1 MFSNMGEAALE
12 AVKTEEGRN
21 AFIIQN
27 EKFIITCANRF
38 TKRFITKSDD
48 EWSIALIA
56 FSNAMDSYDAEKGSF
71 QSYAR
76 LLIERRLT
84 DYIRSQARFAGEQS
98 TEPYVFEG
106 NVDEDSD
113 NSAYQLHIVR
123 ATSTSD
129 ENPIRD
135 EIIALNEIL
144 SGYGITFMELTS
156 CSPKASK
163 TKNACLLAIYHI
175 KKNPQLIEKM
185 RETKLFPIKIITEN
199 TKIPRKI
206 LERHRKYI
214 ITAVEI
220 LCNDFP
226 LLQEYIKY
234 D

>member
-1 MFSNMGEAALE
+1 MYSNMGEAALE

-21 AFIIQN
+21 AFITQN
-27 EKFIITCANRF
+27 EKFIIGCANRF
-38 TKRFITKSDD
+38 TKRYITKSDD

-56 FSNAMDSYDAEKGSF
+56 FSNAMDTYDAEKGNF

-84 DYIRSQARFAGEQS
+84 DYIRTQARFAGEYS

-113 NSAYQLHIVR
+113 AAAYQMHIVR

-135 EIIALNEIL
+135 EILALNELLADYDI
-144 SGYGITFMELTS
+144 SFMELTT
-156 CSPKASK
+156 CSPKAAK
-163 TKNACLLAIYHI
+163 TKTACFQAVCYMQEHPDLVD
-175 KKNPQLIEKM
+175 KM
-185 RETKLFPIKIITEN
+185 RSSRLFPIKIITEN
-199 TKIPRKI
+199 TKVPRKI

-214 ITAVEI
+214 ITATEI

-226 LLQEYIKY
+226 LLQEYIK
-234 D
+234 

>member
-1 MFSNMGEAALE
+1 MLSNIGEEALE
-12 AVKTEEGRN
+12 AVKSEEGRN

-27 EKFIITCANRF
+27 EKFILGCASRF

-56 FSNAMDSYDAEKGSF
+56 FSNAMDTYEGDKGSF

-76 LLIERRLT
+76 LLIEHKLT
-84 DYIRSQARFAGEQS
+84 DYIRSQARYLNEQS

-113 NSAYQLHIVR
+113 SAAHQLHIVR

-135 EIIALNEIL
+135 EIVALNELLRDYDI
-144 SGYGITFMELTS
+144 SFMELTE
-156 CSPKASK
+156 CSPKAAK
-163 TKNACLLAIYHI
+163 TKAACRNAIEFLG
-175 KKNPQLIEKM
+175 KNPDLMEKM
-185 RETKLFPIKIITEN
+185 RTTRLFPIKIITE
-199 TKIPRKI
+199 TAKVPRKI

-214 ITAVEI
+214 ITAAEI
-220 LCNDFP
+220 LYNDFP
-226 LLQEYIKY
+226 LLQEYIK
-234 D
+234 

>member
-1 MFSNMGEAALE
+1 MFSNMGEEVLQAVQTE
-12 AVKTEEGRN
+12 AGRN
-21 AFIIQN
+21 SFITRN
-27 EKFIITCANRF
+27 EKFIISCASRF
-38 TKRFITKSDD
+38 TKRYITKSDD

-56 FSNAMDSYDAEKGSF
+56 FSNAMDTYDSDKGNF

-106 NVDEDSD
+106 NVDEDGEH
-113 NSAYQLHIVR
+113 SAYQLHIVR

-135 EIIALNEIL
+135 EILALNEIL
-144 SGYGITFMELTS
+144 AGYDISFMDLTG
-156 CSPKASK
+156 CSPKAAK
-163 TKNACLLAIYHI
+163 TRAACQEAIRYICEQPLLVAR
-175 KKNPQLIEKM
+175 M
-185 RETKLFPIKIITEN
+185 RESRLFPIKNITEN
-199 TKIPRKI
+199 TKVPRKI

-214 ITAVEI
+214 IAATEI

-226 LLQEYIKY
+226 LLQEYIK
-234 D
+234 

>member
-1 MFSNMGEAALE
+1 MFSNMGEQALAA
-12 AVKTEEGRN
+12 AKTEEARN

-27 EKFIITCANRF
+27 EKFIIGCANRF

-56 FSNAMDSYDAEKGSF
+56 FSNAIDTYDAEKGNF

-84 DYIRSQARFAGEQS
+84 DYIRSQARFSNEQS
-98 TEPYVFEG
+98 MEPYVFEG

-135 EIIALNEIL
+135 EILALNEIL
-144 SGYGITFMELTS
+144 AAYDIPFMDLT
-156 CSPKASK
+156 
-163 TKNACLLAIYHI
+163 T
-175 KKNPQLIEKM
+175 
-185 RETKLFPIKIITEN
+185 
-199 TKIPRKI
+199 
-206 LERHRKYI
+206 
-214 ITAVEI
+214 
-220 LCNDFP
+220 
-226 LLQEYIKY
+226 
-234 D
+234 

>member
-1 MFSNMGEAALE
+1 MFSNMGAEALR

-21 AFIIQN
+21 AFILKN
-27 EKFIITCANRF
+27 EKFILGCASHF

-56 FSNAMDSYDAEKGSF
+56 FSNACDTYDAEKGNF

-84 DYIRSQARFAGEQS
+84 DYIRSQARFSGEQ
-98 TEPYVFEG
+98 TMEPFVFEG

-113 NSAYQLHIVR
+113 NAGYQLHIAK

-135 EIIALNEIL
+135 EILALNDL
-144 SGYGITFMELTS
+144 LKNYGISFMELTT
-156 CSPKASK
+156 CSPKAAK
-163 TKNACLLAIYHI
+163 TKTACSRAIAFLEE
-175 KKNPQLIEKM
+175 NPDIMEKM
-185 RETKLFPIKIITEN
+185 RTTRLFPIKKITEN
-199 TKIPRKI
+199 TKVPQKI

-214 ITAVEI
+214 ITAAEI

-226 LLQEYIKY
+226 LLQEYIK
-234 D
+234 

>member
-1 MFSNMGEAALE
+1 MFSNMGEKALE
-12 AVKTEEGRN
+12 AAKTETGRS
-21 AFIIQN
+21 AFITQN
-27 EKFIITCANRF
+27 EKFILGCASKF

-56 FSNAMDSYDAEKGSF
+56 FSNAIDSYDAGKGNF

-84 DYIRSQARFAGEQS
+84 DYIRSQSRFAGEQS

-106 NVDEDSD
+106 NVDEDAD
-113 NSAYQLHIVR
+113 NAAYQLHIAR

-135 EIIALNEIL
+135 EILALNDIL
-144 SGYGITFMELTS
+144 SGYDISFMELTT
-156 CSPKASK
+156 CSPKAAK
-163 TKNACLLAIYHI
+163 TKKACLLAVSYL
-175 KKNPQLIEKM
+175 KENPELVEKM
-185 RETKLFPIKIITEN
+185 RGTKLFPLKIITEN
-199 TKIPRKI
+199 TRVPRKI

-214 ITAVEI
+214 ITAAEI

-226 LLQEYIKY
+226 LLQEYIN
-234 D
+234 

>member
-1 MFSNMGEAALE
+1 MLSNMGEEALAAIR
-12 AVKTEEGRN
+12 TEEGRN
-21 AFIIQN
+21 AFLIKN
-27 EKFIITCANRF
+27 EKFILGCASHF

-56 FSNAMDSYDAEKGSF
+56 FSNACDTYEPDKGNF

-84 DYIRSQARFAGEQS
+84 DYIRTQARFSGEQS

-106 NVDEDSD
+106 NVEEDSE
-113 NSAYQLHIVR
+113 NAAYQLHIAR

-135 EIIALNEIL
+135 EILALNELL
-144 SGYGITFMELTS
+144 SGYDITFMELTT
-156 CSPKASK
+156 CSPKAAK
-163 TKNACLLAIYHI
+163 TKAACRTAISFLGE
-175 KKNPQLIEKM
+175 NLELMEKM
-185 RETKLFPIKIITEN
+185 RSSKLFPLKIITEN
-199 TKIPRKI
+199 TNVPRKI

-214 ITAVEI
+214 ITAAEI

-226 LLQEYIKY
+226 LLQEYIK
-234 D
+234 

>member
-1 MFSNMGEAALE
+1 MFSNMGEEALK
-12 AVKTEEGRN
+12 AVRTEDGRN

-27 EKFIITCANRF
+27 EKFIIGCANRF

-56 FSNAMDSYDAEKGSF
+56 FSNAMDTYDAEKGNF

-84 DYIRSQARFAGEQS
+84 DYVRSQARFSSEQS

-106 NVDEDSD
+106 NVDENSD

-135 EIIALNEIL
+135 EILALNEIL
-144 SGYGITFMELTS
+144 ATYDITFMDLTS
-156 CSPKASK
+156 CSPKAEK
-163 TKNACLLAIYHI
+163 TKNACFQAITYMKEHPLLV
-175 KKNPQLIEKM
+175 EKM
-185 RETKLFPIKIITEN
+185 RDTKMFPMKNITEN
-199 TKIPRKI
+199 TKLPRKI

-214 ITAVEI
+214 ITATEI
-220 LCNDFP
+220 LCNDLP
-226 LLQEYIKY
+226 LLQEYIK
-234 D
+234 

>member
-1 MFSNMGEAALE
+1 MFSNMGEEALKAALSEE
-12 AVKTEEGRN
+12 ARN
-21 AFIIQN
+21 AFIIKN
-27 EKFIITCANRF
+27 EKFIIGCANRF

-56 FSNAMDSYDAEKGSF
+56 FSNAIDTYDAQKGNF

-76 LLIERRLT
+76 LLIERKLT
-84 DYIRSQARFAGEQS
+84 DYVRSQARFSSEQS
-98 TEPYVFEG
+98 MEPYVFEG

-135 EIIALNEIL
+135 EILALNDILAGYEI
-144 SGYGITFMELTS
+144 SFMELTD
-156 CSPKASK
+156 CSPKAAK
-163 TKNACLLAIYHI
+163 TKTACFQAIAYI
-175 KKNPQLIEKM
+175 RENPELVKKM
-185 RETKLFPIKIITEN
+185 RQTKLFPIKNISEN

-214 ITAVEI
+214 ITATEI
-220 LCNDFP
+220 SCHDFP
-226 LLQEYIKY
+226 LLQQYIK
-234 D
+234 

>member
-1 MFSNMGEAALE
+1 MFSNMGEEALE
-12 AVKTEEGRN
+12 AVKTEEGRS
-21 AFIIQN
+21 AFITRN
-27 EKFIITCANRF
+27 EKFIIGCANRF

-56 FSNAMDSYDAEKGSF
+56 FSNAMDTYDAEKGNF

-84 DYIRSQARFAGEQS
+84 DYIRSQARFSSEQS
-98 TEPYVFEG
+98 MEPYVFEG
-106 NVDEDSD
+106 TVDEDSD

-135 EIIALNEIL
+135 EILALNEIL
-144 SGYGITFMELTS
+144 AAYDITFMDLTS
-156 CSPKASK
+156 CSPKAAK
-163 TKNACLLAIYHI
+163 TKSACFQAVSYIREHPALV
-175 KKNPQLIEKM
+175 EKM
-185 RETKLFPIKIITEN
+185 RDTKLFPIKNITEN
-199 TKIPRKI
+199 TKVPRKI

-214 ITAVEI
+214 ITAAEI

-226 LLQEYIKY
+226 LLQEYIK
-234 D
+234 

>member
-1 MFSNMGEAALE
+1 MFSNMGEEALR
-12 AVKTEEGRN
+12 AVRTEDGRN

-27 EKFIITCANRF
+27 EKFIIGCANRF

-56 FSNAMDSYDAEKGSF
+56 FSNAMDTYDAEKGNF

-84 DYIRSQARFAGEQS
+84 DYVRSQARFSNEQS

-135 EIIALNEIL
+135 EILALNEIL
-144 SGYGITFMELTS
+144 RTYDITFMDLTS
-156 CSPKASK
+156 CSPKAEK
-163 TKNACLLAIYHI
+163 TKNACFQAISYMKENPLLV
-175 KKNPQLIEKM
+175 EKM
-185 RETKLFPIKIITEN
+185 RDTKLFPMKNITEN
-199 TKIPRKI
+199 TKLPRKI

-214 ITAVEI
+214 ITATEI

-226 LLQEYIKY
+226 LLQEYIK
-234 D
+234 

>member
-1 MFSNMGEAALE
+1 MLSNMGEEPLK
-12 AVKTEEGRN
+12 AVQTEEGRS
-21 AFIIQN
+21 AFITKN
-27 EKFIITCANRF
+27 EKFIIACANRF
-38 TKRFITKSDD
+38 TRRFITKSDD

-56 FSNAMDSYDAEKGSF
+56 FSNAMDSYDAEKGNF

-84 DYIRSQARFAGEQS
+84 DYIRTQARFSGEQS

-106 NVDEDSD
+106 NVDEDAD

-135 EIIALNEIL
+135 EIVALNEIL
-144 SGYGITFMELTS
+144 AGYSISFMELTS

-163 TKNACLLAIYHI
+163 TKDACFQAVSYI
-175 KKNPQLIEKM
+175 KANPVLVQKM
-185 RETKLFPIKIITEN
+185 RETKLFPIKFITEN
-199 TKIPRKI
+199 TKVPRKI

-226 LLQEYIKY
+226 LLQEYIK
-234 D
+234 

>member
-1 MFSNMGEAALE
+1 MFFNMGEEALE
-12 AVKTEEGRN
+12 AVKTEEGRS
-21 AFIIQN
+21 AFITRN
-27 EKFIITCANRF
+27 EKFIIGCANRF

-56 FSNAMDSYDAEKGSF
+56 FSNAMDTYDSEKGNF

-84 DYIRSQARFAGEQS
+84 DYIRSQARFSSEQS

-106 NVDEDSD
+106 NVDEDGE
-113 NSAYQLHIVR
+113 NSAYQLHIAR

-135 EIIALNEIL
+135 EILALNDIL
-144 SGYGITFMELTS
+144 SGYGISFMDLTS
-156 CSPKASK
+156 CSPKAAK
-163 TKNACLLAIYHI
+163 TKTACFQAVTYI
-175 KKNPQLIEKM
+175 KENPSLVVKM
-185 RETKLFPIKIITEN
+185 RDTKLFPVKIIAEN
-199 TKIPRKI
+199 TKLPRKI

-214 ITAVEI
+214 ITATEI

-226 LLQEYIKY
+226 LLQEYIQ
-234 D
+234 

>member
-1 MFSNMGEAALE
+1 MFSNMGEEALKAALSEE
-12 AVKTEEGRN
+12 ARN
-21 AFIIQN
+21 ALIIKN
-27 EKFIITCANRF
+27 EKFIIGCANRF

-56 FSNAMDSYDAEKGSF
+56 FSNAIDTYDAQKGNF

-76 LLIERRLT
+76 LLIERKLT
-84 DYIRSQARFAGEQS
+84 DYVRSQARFSSEQS
-98 TEPYVFEG
+98 MEPYVFEG

-135 EIIALNEIL
+135 EILALNDILAGYEI
-144 SGYGITFMELTS
+144 SFMELTD
-156 CSPKASK
+156 CSPKAAK
-163 TKNACLLAIYHI
+163 TKTACFQAIAYI
-175 KKNPQLIEKM
+175 RENPELVKKM
-185 RETKLFPIKIITEN
+185 RQTKLFPIKNISEN

-214 ITAVEI
+214 ITATEI
-220 LCNDFP
+220 ACNDFP
-226 LLQEYIKY
+226 LLQEYIK
-234 D
+234 

>member
-1 MFSNMGEAALE
+1 MFSNMGEEALQAAQTE
-12 AVKTEEGRN
+12 AGRT
-21 AFIIQN
+21 AFITQN
-27 EKFIITCANRF
+27 EKFIITCASRF
-38 TKRFITKSDD
+38 TKRYITKSDD

-56 FSNAMDSYDAEKGSF
+56 FSNAMDTYDADKGNF

-106 NVDEDSD
+106 NVDEDGEH
-113 NSAYQLHIVR
+113 SAYQLHIVR

-135 EIIALNEIL
+135 EIEALNGLLGAYDIL
-144 SGYGITFMELTS
+144 FMDLTG
-156 CSPKASK
+156 CSPKAAK
-163 TKNACLLAIYHI
+163 TKNACQEAVHYLCAQ
-175 KKNPQLIEKM
+175 PDLIARM
-185 RETKLFPIKIITEN
+185 RETRLFPIKNITEN
-199 TKIPRKI
+199 TRVPRKI

-214 ITAVEI
+214 IAATEI

-226 LLQEYIKY
+226 LLQEYMK
-234 D
+234 

>member
-1 MFSNMGEAALE
+1 MFSNIGDDVLE

-21 AFIIQN
+21 AFIKKH
-27 EKFIITCANRF
+27 EKFIIACANRF

-56 FSNAMDSYDAEKGSF
+56 FSNAMDTYDQEKGTF

-84 DYIRSQARFAGEQS
+84 DYIRTQARFLGEQS

-106 NVDEDSD
+106 NVDEDSE

-135 EIIALNEIL
+135 EIVALNEIL
-144 SGYGITFMELTS
+144 SGYSISFMELTG

-163 TKNACLLAIYHI
+163 TKDACFRVVSYICA
-175 KKNPQLIEKM
+175 NPSLIEKM

-199 TKIPRKI
+199 TKVPRKI

-226 LLQEYIKY
+226 LLQEYIK
-234 D
+234 

>member
-1 MFSNMGEAALE
+1 MFSNMGEEALK
-12 AVKTEEGRN
+12 AVRTEDGRN

-27 EKFIITCANRF
+27 EKFIIGCANRF

-56 FSNAMDSYDAEKGSF
+56 FSNAMDTYDAEKGNF

-84 DYIRSQARFAGEQS
+84 DYVRSQARFSSEQS

-106 NVDEDSD
+106 NVDENSD

-123 ATSTSD
+123 ATGTSD

-135 EIIALNEIL
+135 EILALNEIL
-144 SGYGITFMELTS
+144 ATYDITFMDLTS
-156 CSPKASK
+156 CSPKAEK
-163 TKNACLLAIYHI
+163 TKNACFQAITYMKEHPLLV
-175 KKNPQLIEKM
+175 EKM
-185 RETKLFPIKIITEN
+185 RDTKMFPMKNITEN
-199 TKIPRKI
+199 TKLPRKI

-214 ITAVEI
+214 ITATEI
-220 LCNDFP
+220 LCNDLP
-226 LLQEYIKY
+226 LLQEYIK
-234 D
+234 